1 MTQNAN
7 TDLDAIY
14 DSIENA
20 ESPGGHLP
28 RLGIGTHVILIDAFR
43 GKPSKKQMGTILE
56 ADFLIESSSIHA
68 PGEKRGW
75 PFYPQAP
82 GWLGVY
88 EKDRVKQFY
97 SAIDGG
103 LGLPA
108 RPTKETGGALT
119 SGSLRGLRV
128 QVVVE
133 QAFGDD
139 GQPLRDKKNRPIT
152 NALFSS
158 IPQTMADVQA
168 NSAKMPPPRQ
178 AGPAPAQFQ
187 AAPQQYQ
194 QYQQPAPQ
202 GYPQQGYPQQPAP
215 QQYQQPAPQGYPQQG
230 YPQAAPQQYAQ
241 PQGYPPGVTPP
252 APAPAGAPSFL
263 QGLRTNGG

>member
-1 MTQNAN
+1 MSQNAN

-28 RLGIGTHVILIDAFR
+28 RLGIGTHVIQIDAFR

-56 ADFLIESSSIHA
+56 ADFVVESSNVHA

-97 SAIDGG
+97 GAIDGS
-103 LGLPA
+103 LGLPP

-119 SGSLRGLRV
+119 SGSLRGLRL
-128 QVVVE
+128 QVTVE
-133 QAFGDD
+133 QAYGDD
-139 GQPLRDKKNRPIT
+139 GQPLRDKKGRPIT
-152 NALFSS
+152 NAMYSPIKQS
-158 IPQTMADVQA
+158 MQDVQA
-168 NSAKMPPPRQ
+168 TAAKMPPPRQ
-178 AGPAPAQFQ
+178 AAAGGAPAQQFQQTAQPQYQQQPGYPTQPQYQQ
-187 AAPQQYQ
+187 AAPPQQQ
-194 QYQQPAPQ
+194 FAPQ
-202 GYPQQGYPQQPAP
+202 GYPQGYPQQPPP
-215 QQYQQPAPQGYPQQG
+215 QQFA
-230 YPQAAPQQYAQ
+230 
-241 PQGYPPGVTPP
+241 PQGYPPGVT
-252 APAPAGAPSFL
+252 APGQVAQSGAPSFL
-263 QGLRTNGG
+263 QGLRGNGN